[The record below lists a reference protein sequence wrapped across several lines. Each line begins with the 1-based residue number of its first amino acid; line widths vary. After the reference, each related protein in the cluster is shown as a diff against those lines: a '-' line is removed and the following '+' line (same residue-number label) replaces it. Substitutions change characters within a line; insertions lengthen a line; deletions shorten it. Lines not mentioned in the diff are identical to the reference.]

1 MKNKL
6 PKISEREKD
15 VMSVLW
21 HKGESLTASAIAEKG
36 NGLSI
41 NTVQA
46 VTRSLMKK
54 KYIEVAEIVYS
65 GTVLTRSY
73 KPIIS
78 AEEYA
83 ANELQAMRFNTLN
96 FSTLNFIDHLLKNDE
111 LDILDELEG
120 IIKSKKGKEDD

>member
-1 MKNKL
+1 MENKL

-21 HKGESLTASAIAEKG
+21 HTGESLTASAIAEKG

-46 VTRSLMKK
+46 AMRSLMKK

-83 ANELQAMRFNTLN
+83 ANELQTMRLNTLN

-111 LDILDELEG
+111 LVILNELED
-120 IIKSKKGKEDD
+120 IIKSKKEEEGD

>member
-1 MKNKL
+1 MKNNL

-21 HKGESLTASAIAEKG
+21 HTDESLTASSIAEKG
-36 NGLSI
+36 NSLSI

-46 VTRSLMKK
+46 ALRSLMKK
-54 KYIEVAEIVYS
+54 KYIEIAEIVYS

-83 ANELQAMRFNTLN
+83 ANELNTMWMNTLN
-96 FSTLNFIDHLLKNDE
+96 FSTLNFINHLVKNDE
-111 LDILDELEG
+111 IDILDELES
-120 IIKSKKGKEDD
+120 IIKSKKGREGE